1 MPDFTSIDPR
11 ELSAKDRRRYI
22 AWRILGSPGKGIQKQ
37 LAEECGCSEASISA
51 DMDTVEYMTEAAEV
65 FKSFIKK
72 QLLPKAIGNVARHME
87 RESKGDKTPVVSL
100 EMLKQYGH
108 LLVQDMPGPEDNTA
122 RTLLDTILHAADP
135 EKEAMRRELDEL
147 KRRVGALNGI
157 GADVLQGLDTTHT
170 GENDDSIND
179 ST

>member
-1 MPDFTSIDPR
+1 MTDPRDIDPR
-11 ELSAKDRRRYI
+11 NLKAADRRRYI
-22 AWRILGSPGKGIQKQ
+22 AWRILGSPGKIMQKQ

-135 EKEAMRRELDEL
+135 EKEAMRAELAEIKL
-147 KRRVGALNGI
+147 RLSKLNGI
-157 GADVLQGLDTTHT
+157 GADVLQGLDNTDT
-170 GENDDSIND
+170 GD
-179 ST
+179 TP